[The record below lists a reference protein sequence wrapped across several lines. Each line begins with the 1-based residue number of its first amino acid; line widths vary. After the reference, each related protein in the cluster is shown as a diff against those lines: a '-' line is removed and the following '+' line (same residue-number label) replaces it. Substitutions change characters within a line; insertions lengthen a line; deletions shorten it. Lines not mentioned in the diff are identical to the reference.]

1 MESKKAQSCL
11 RTFLEVSQIQIDERN
26 KRIRRKESFK
36 SILDSSKK
44 TEVNKEISL
53 LVQERNQIQGRLDC
67 VRLEMLDMILDN
79 PSLVSSK
86 LLAKKGCKDVVSFVK
101 QEKETIELRG
111 VYQYYPCSIN
121 EVLNIGLSVSSKDYV
136 SFSFFD
142 KPQTEATKKDIEVAV
157 DEKNIKIMT
166 KSL

>member
-26 KRIRRKESFK
+26 KRIKRKEAFK

-44 TEVNKEISL
+44 SEVNREISV
-53 LVQERNQIQGRLDC
+53 LVQEKNQIQGRLDC

-79 PSLVSSK
+79 PSLVSSN

-101 QEKETIELRG
+101 QERENIELRG

-121 EVLNIGLSVSSKDYV
+121 EVLNIGLSASSKDFV
-136 SFSFFD
+136 SFSLFD

-157 DEKNIKIMT
+157 SEKNIRLMT

>member
-11 RTFLEVSQIQIDERN
+11 RTFLEVSKIQIDERN
-26 KRIRRKESFK
+26 TRIRRKEAFK
-36 SILDSSKK
+36 GIWDAQKK
-44 TEVNKEISL
+44 TAVNKEISA

-79 PSLVSSK
+79 PSLVSPK
-86 LLAKKGCKDVVSFVK
+86 LLAKKGCHDVVSFVK
-101 QEKETIELRG
+101 QEKEEIELRG
-111 VYQYYPCSIN
+111 VYQYYPCSIS
-121 EVLNIGLSVSSKDYV
+121 EVLNIGLSAHKDDV
-136 SFSFFD
+136 SFSMFD
-142 KPQTEATKKDIEVAV
+142 KPQTEATKTDVKSAV

>member
-11 RTFLEVSQIQIDERN
+11 KTFLEVSKIQIDDRN
-26 KRIRRKESFK
+26 AKIRRKEAFKGIWDVEKK
-36 SILDSSKK
+36 SII
-44 TEVNKEISL
+44 NREISA

-86 LLAKKGCKDVVSFVK
+86 LLAKKGCSDVVSFVK
-101 QEKETIELRG
+101 QEKEDIELRG
-111 VYQYYPCSIN
+111 LYQDYPCSIS
-121 EVLNIGLSVSSKDYV
+121 EVLNIGLSAHKDDV
-136 SFSFFD
+136 SFSLFD
-142 KPQTEATKKDIEVAV
+142 KPQTEATKTDVKSAV
-157 DEKNIKIMT
+157 DEKTVKIMT